1 MNNKI
6 LKLAMVLFLI
16 CAVTAGVLGIV
27 NAMTWERIDQI
38 THQKEYE
45 AYAAVL
51 GSDSGY
57 TAVEF
62 DKTAFPTVDSV
73 NQSNDGNG
81 YVVTSTFSG
90 AQGSITMACGV
101 DNDLKCTGISII
113 EHSETSGLGAVAAA
127 NSAAGEAFREQFIG
141 QGSDIALSK
150 AGGSIDALA
159 GATITSNAVAGAT
172 ATSIAAVESVK
183 A

>member
-6 LKLAMVLFLI
+6 VKLAIVLFCV
-16 CAVTAGVLGIV
+16 CAVTAGVLGVV
-27 NAMTWERIDQI
+27 NALTWERIDQI

-51 GSDSGY
+51 GSESGY
-57 TAVEF
+57 TSVEF
-62 DKTAFPTVDSV
+62 DKASFPTVDSV

-101 DNDLKCTGISII
+101 GNDLKCTGISII
-113 EHSETSGLGAVAAA
+113 EHSETSGLGAVAA
-127 NSAAGEAFREQFIG
+127 SSSEAGVAFRAQFVG
-141 QGSDIALSK
+141 QDGGIALSK

-159 GATITSNAVAGAT
+159 GATITSNAVTNAT
-172 ATSIAAVESVK
+172 ATSIACVESLG
-183 A
+183 

>member
-1 MNNKI
+1 MKDNKI
-6 LKLAMVLFLI
+6 LKLAFVLLVI
-16 CAVTAGVLGIV
+16 CAVTAGILGVV
-27 NAMTWERIDQI
+27 NALTAQRIYDMA
-38 THQKEYE
+38 HAKEFE

-51 GSDSGY
+51 ESSSGY
-57 TAVEF
+57 SELSF
-62 DKTAFPTVDSV
+62 DKEAFPTVDSIMS
-73 NQSNDGNG
+73 SNDGNG

-90 AQGSITMACGV
+90 AQG
-101 DNDLKCTGISII
+101 

-127 NSAAGEAFREQFIG
+127 SSAAGEAFRGQFIG

-159 GATITSNAVAGAT
+159 GATITSNAVTGAT

>member
-27 NAMTWERIDQI
+27 NALTWERIDQI

-101 DNDLKCTGISII
+101 DNDLKCTGNLRSRC
-113 EHSETSGLGAVAAA
+113 SGG
-127 NSAAGEAFREQFIG
+127 FYF
-141 QGSDIALSK
+141 LSR
-150 AGGSIDALA
+150 
-159 GATITSNAVAGAT
+159 
-172 ATSIAAVESVK
+172 
-183 A
+183 

>member
-27 NAMTWERIDQI
+27 NALTWERIDQI

-90 AQGSITMACGV
+90 AQGPPVSVQWRLLLPQQVKPSVRSLSDRMPA
-101 DNDLKCTGISII
+101 SP
-113 EHSETSGLGAVAAA
+113 SPRRAAA
-127 NSAAGEAFREQFIG
+127 STHWPVRPSHPPRSPTRRRIP
-141 QGSDIALSK
+141 SPVLH
-150 AGGSIDALA
+150 LW
-159 GATITSNAVAGAT
+159 
-172 ATSIAAVESVK
+172 VK
-183 A
+183 EDRTV